1 MASRDEVFL
10 RSSELSAYVDN
21 VLNESDSDSGDLDG
35 ETVNINDDND
45 EISDNDGR
53 SDSSDDDDD
62 NDNRPNLHT
71 WTWTNDTNTVRQIN
85 FTGNS
90 GINPIVSRQLNADCT
105 ELDVLNQFLTNEFWD
120 KVVSETNK
128 YAREKILGGGYC
140 YNFKIYTGK
149 EITNDTTMLVS
160 EQVVLTMT
168 EDLVGEG
175 RLMFMDNW
183 YSSPNLFWSS

>member
-62 NDNRPNLHT
+62 NDNRPNLQT

-128 YAREKILGGGYC
+128 YAREKILGGGDVRPNNNWTDVTKDEMKAY
-140 YNFKIYTGK
+140 FS
-149 EITNDTTMLVS
+149 L
-160 EQVVLTMT
+160 VVLMSQNPKTKS
-168 EDLVGEG
+168 
-175 RLMFMDNW
+175 N
-183 YSSPNLFWSS
+183 